1 MRKYIIFIIQYCLKK
16 IWQKVLFKSSL
27 KTDLKVT

>member
-1 MRKYIIFIIQYCLKK
+1 MYFIFIIQYCLIK
-16 IWQKVLFKSSL
+16 IWQKVLFKTSL

>member
-1 MRKYIIFIIQYCLKK
+1 LIK